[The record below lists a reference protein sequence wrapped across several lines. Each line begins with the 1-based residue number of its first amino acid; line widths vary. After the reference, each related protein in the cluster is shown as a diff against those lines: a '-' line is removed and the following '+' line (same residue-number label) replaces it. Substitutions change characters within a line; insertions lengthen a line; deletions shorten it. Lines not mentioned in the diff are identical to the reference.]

1 MPQEW
6 NDSKSKFFL
15 LDLYDDKL
23 DTTPPVLDGLGRVVQ
38 EAIDHWEPR
47 QGLALALQN
56 LAGSLT
62 NDPELIEKATNFLVK
77 EGLIDRKEAVRKTML
92 KAAMAI
98 VDLHGKATAE
108 DLLPVFEDFLDNAP
122 KEQKYG
128 KKSKPK

>member
-1 MPQEW
+1 M
-6 NDSKSKFFL
+6 
-15 LDLYDDKL
+15 
-23 DTTPPVLDGLGRVVQ
+23 VQ

-92 KAAMAI
+92 SAAMAI

-128 KKSKPK
+128 KKLKPNQ